1 MPTNQHR
8 FVHTGQDPVRL
19 DHFLV
24 SQMASLSR
32 SYIQSLI
39 RDGHTTVNQ
48 VVVTKTGY
56 KLESGNEV
64 GITIPPAQKMDLT
77 PEAIDLDIIHED
89 DNLIVLNKPAG
100 LVVHPAVGHQ
110 TGTLV
115 HALLAHAS
123 DLQPIGGIIRPGI
136 IHRLDKDTSGILV
149 VAKNEPT
156 LHFIQDQFKRRMVEK
171 KYLALT
177 DGHPPTP
184 TGRIEAA
191 IRRDPGNRKKMSVV
205 SAEKGRM
212 AVSEYLLRDRFSQH
226 SLLEVQ
232 ILTGRTHQ
240 IRVHLAF
247 LGCPVLG
254 DRVYGHRAPS
264 LPVKRQMLHA
274 WSISF
279 LTPDSTEPVEFNA
292 PLPAD
297 FLHMLNNLRRTHGEA
312 TEFP

>member
-1 MPTNQHR
+1 MSKAQQQ
-8 FVHTGQDPVRL
+8 FVHDGQDAPRL

-24 SQMASLSR
+24 ARLSDLSR

-39 RDGHTTVNQ
+39 RDGRATVNQ
-48 VVVTKTGY
+48 TVVTKTGH
-56 KLESGNEV
+56 KLDPGSKV
-64 GITIPPAQKMDLT
+64 AITIPPPEPLDLT
-77 PEAIDLDIIHED
+77 PEPIDLEIIHED
-89 DNLIVLNKPAG
+89 DDLIVLNKPAG
-100 LVVHPAVGHQ
+100 LVVHPAAGHS

-115 HALLAHAS
+115 HALLAHAA
-123 DLQPIGGIIRPGI
+123 DLQPIGGVIRPGI

-149 VAKNEPT
+149 VAKNET
-156 LHFIQDQFKRRMVEK
+156 ALHFVQEQFKKRTVEK
-171 KYLALT
+171 KYLALS

-191 IRRDPGNRKKMSVV
+191 IHRDPGNRKKMAVV
-205 SAEKGRM
+205 SEDKGRM
-212 AVSEYLLRDRFSQH
+212 AVSEYSLIDRFPQH

-232 ILTGRTHQ
+232 IHTGRTHQ

-254 DRVYGHRAPS
+254 DRVYGHRSPS

-274 WSISF
+274 WSIAFIAPGSHIQLQF
-279 LTPDSTEPVEFNA
+279 EA

-297 FLHMLNNLRRTHGEA
+297 FRHTLNNLRRTHGA
-312 TEFP
+312 TDLP